1 MGMST
6 SLMGEEGLRGLG
18 DSFELRFS
26 GRHEGL
32 ERLKHWVATNGALTL
47 TLAKSARIACLEP
60 HYFSAT
66 FRRHVG
72 ESFKQWRCRYR
83 IAWIVREI
91 ARDRHSLQEICLRAG
106 YRDRRAFER
115 AVKRLTG
122 STPGRLRPPQ

>member
-1 MGMST
+1 MSEE
-6 SLMGEEGLRGLG
+6 SLHGLD
-18 DSFELRFS
+18 DSFELRFC

-47 TLAKSARIACLEP
+47 TLEKSARIACLEP
-60 HYFSAT
+60 HYFSTT
-66 FRRHVG
+66 FRLRVG

-91 ARDRHSLQEICLRAG
+91 ANDRHSLQEIYLRAG

-122 STPGRLRPPQ
+122 STPARLRLPR